1 MEERL
6 MYEFMEDYKTGIE
19 FVDEEHKKL
28 FEIAENAYQLT
39 QNDLLHDKYD
49 HLIHLLEELRDYTKV
64 HFSHEEAY
72 MKEIGY
78 KGMFTQKTQH
88 DAFIQKLEELDFHDL
103 DENSEQMIDEILHFL
118 TDWLVSHI
126 LNVDK
131 LISK

>member
-1 MEERL
+1 
-6 MYEFMEDYKTGIE
+6 MYEFKDEYKTGID

-49 HLIHLLEELRDYTKV
+49 HLVQILEELREYTKT
-64 HFSHEEAY
+64 HFAHEEAY

-88 DAFIQKLEELDFHDL
+88 DAFILKLEDLDFNDL
-103 DENSEQMIDEILHFL
+103 DENSDQMIDDILHML
-118 TDWLVSHI
+118 TDWLVNHI
-126 LNVDK
+126 LHVDK